1 MLDALERGGDEIER
15 VLQLVALAQGET
27 VLADEIALI
36 EVIRAGHS
44 GLARARG
51 AFAHGVA
58 MARAQPGEMRG
69 AVFGDG
75 RHTRPNGR
83 MFNFGLHNGR
93 LFRR

>member
-1 MLDALERGGDEIER
+1 
-15 VLQLVALAQGET
+15 
-27 VLADEIALI
+27 
-36 EVIRAGHS
+36 
-44 GLARARG
+44 
-51 AFAHGVA
+51 